1 MYKNEKIYLHI
12 AVFFDIIF
20 TISLDY
26 FAMMRK
32 RKNSFMDAAFR
43 SKLNSTLK
51 PYIGLSGDRAAAS
64 GCMAK
69 AVDEFTWGEIDK
81 DAVLELVREEI
92 RYYVDPSALTTREA
106 EKKECFDE
114 VLQLLNETLGW

>member
-1 MYKNEKIYLHI
+1 
-12 AVFFDIIF
+12 
-20 TISLDY
+20 
-26 FAMMRK
+26 
-32 RKNSFMDAAFR
+32 MDAAFR
-43 SKLNSTLK
+43 SKLNSILK
-51 PYIGLSGDRAAAS
+51 PYIGLSGDRANAA
-64 GCMAK
+64 GCIAK

-92 RYYVDPSALTTREA
+92 RYYVDSSALTTREA